1 MVAVILRRD
10 FVYRIKFE
18 LSYTLDPAVVG
29 YVKIIITGLDTRL
42 GKPSKIESPRINM
55 EGNKFLVLAKQTETS
70 RVSLSL
76 FEIFIDVSRMR
87 QTFLSSMLIF
97 HDSTFGRFSL
107 GFGTFVSRSTKT
119 SDKINDSIPRNRDGT
134 RFERKKEQRE

>member
-1 MVAVILRRD
+1 MMAAILRRD

-29 YVKIIITGLDTRL
+29 YVTIIITGLYTRL

-55 EGNKFLVLAKQTETS
+55 EGYKLLVLAKQTEMG

-76 FEIFIDVSRMR
+76 FEIFIELSRMR

-97 HDSTFGRFSL
+97 HDSTLGRFSL

-119 SDKINDSIPRNRDGT
+119 SDKINDKRRAT
-134 RFERKKEQRE
+134 